1 MTNKIELTT
10 EQIQAILDLRMVIC
24 LADQQL
30 LEEYRWGD
38 LTFIKI
44 QSEVQDC
51 RNSIES
57 ALLPQ
62 EVKKLLGLTV
72 DSVVEFYQEQITS
85 EV

>member
-72 DSVVEFYQEQITS
+72 DSVVEFYQEQIKS

>member
-62 EVKKLLGLTV
+62 EVKKLLDFTV
-72 DSVVEFYQEQITS
+72 DSVVKFYQEQITS